1 MINLFKVSLIVL
13 LLLSCAKQESKSGLN
28 ISKESFGVVDGTPV
42 DLYTLTNSNNIT
54 MKVTNYGGIITS
66 LMVPDKNGKNADIV
80 LGFNKVDDYVA
91 NSPYFGAIIG
101 RYGNR
106 IAKGK
111 FSIDGEDYT
120 LAVNNGANA
129 LHGGLKGFDK
139 VIWDA
144 KTSSNDKSVSLT
156 LHYLSKDGE
165 EGYPGNL
172 DVTVVYTLTNEN
184 TLEIQ
189 YTATTDKATIVN
201 LTNHSYYNLAG
212 EASGDILNQELMI
225 NADYFTPVDSGLI
238 PTGELKPVKDTPFD
252 FTTPHAIG
260 SRIAEDNPQLKAG
273 GGYDHNFV
281 LNKENVS
288 DTVLAATAYEPNSGR
303 FMEIYT
309 TEPGIQFYSG
319 NFLDGTITGKSGTK
333 YGFRNGFCLETQH
346 YPDSPNQPQFPSTVL
361 RPGET
366 YSTKTIEKF
375 SVK

>member
-1 MINLFKVSLIVL
+1 MKNILKIF
-13 LLLSCAKQESKSGLN
+13 LSCFLFVACVKQEHKSELN
-28 ISKESFGVVDGTPV
+28 ITKEPFGMVDGSPV
-42 DLYTLTNSNNIT
+42 ELYTMTNSNDMTI
-54 MKVTNYGGIITS
+54 KITNYGGIITS
-66 LMVPDKNGKNADIV
+66 LMAPDKNGKSADIV
-80 LGFNKVDDYVA
+80 LGYNNVDDYVA

-111 FSIDGEDYT
+111 FSIDGTEYT
-120 LAVNNGANA
+120 LAVNNGPNA

-139 VIWDA
+139 VIWEA
-144 KTSSNDKSVSLT
+144 EPSTNKNSVSLT

-172 DVTVVYTLTNEN
+172 DVTVIYKLTDKN

-189 YTATTDKATIVN
+189 YSTTTDKTTIVN
-201 LTNHSYYNLAG
+201 LTNHSYWNLAG
-212 EASGDILNQELMI
+212 ESSGDILDQELMI
-225 NADYFTPVDSGLI
+225 NADYFTPVDTSLI
-238 PTGELKPVKDTPFD
+238 PLGDLRPVKGTPFD
-252 FTTPHAIG
+252 FTTPHTIG
-260 SRIAEDNPQLKAG
+260 SRIAEDNAQLKAG

-288 DTVLAATAYEPNSGR
+288 DTVLAATAYEPKSGR

-319 NFLDGTITGKSGTK
+319 NFLDGTITGKSGTT

-346 YPDSPNQPQFPSTVL
+346 YPDSPNQPQFPSTL
-361 RPGET
+361 LKPGET
-366 YSTKTIEKF
+366 YSTKTIHKF